1 MFGHCLPRLV
11 YTPHNILSYSM
22 TTTLIAPTEENAS
35 LTQAAEKVANLIESF
50 IELGILVHDNQGTP
64 QSNLALS
71 NKLQTLAT
79 QLKAVSNSEDLQDK
93 LIPVDVVSYIE
104 DGRNPDIYTREF
116 VEVTAKLN
124 AKLKGKMEGFKKLGD
139 ILSDKLVQEY
149 PRLGLGIDD
158 VKSRTKDEI

>member
-1 MFGHCLPRLV
+1 
-11 YTPHNILSYSM
+11 M